1 MLIIGDI
8 NLDQRVE
15 NDPLSRPEIR
25 ALQPI
30 FDKICISKG
39 LKRLNKEPTRH
50 STNAKSSLLDLVLA
64 TDPQNIINTANMKT
78 GIADH
83 DGVVCQLKS
92 LNSLS
97 QETIAKSTQWI
108 FFQ

>member
-97 QETIAKSTQWI
+97 QETIAKSTQ
-108 FFQ
+108 

>member
-1 MLIIGDI
+1 MTHFQGQKLGPSSPF
-8 NLDQRVE
+8 LTKFAFPRV
-15 NDPLSRPEIR
+15 
-25 ALQPI
+25 
-30 FDKICISKG
+30 
-39 LKRLNKEPTRH
+39 KRLNKEPTRH

-97 QETIAKSTQWI
+97 QETIAKSTQ
-108 FFQ
+108 